1 MTDTFAF
8 QVVYIVHPQFTK
20 QLKLQQQQ
28 QQKNTNYKNLI
39 PRYRHFT
46 EHMIFIQLVTKFYTF
61 ENLKD
66 FLYKSG
72 YWASS
77 N

>member
-28 QQKNTNYKNLI
+28 QQKATQNYNNLI

-46 EHMIFIQLVTKFYTF
+46 EHMIFIQLVMKFYTL

-66 FLYKSG
+66 HLHKSG
-72 YWASS
+72 
-77 N
+77 